1 MTVKQWLKDLPAKA
15 MVLLSAWPTLAAS
28 LTAVLAV
35 VGSELVPKLP
45 GDWPVKAAAWVAA
58 ALAMIGVV
66 SAAVARVTPI
76 LHPSEKGL
84 LPLELP
90 PAKHGAPFPRPG
102 ERI

>member
-1 MTVKQWLKDLPAKA
+1 MTAKQWLKDLPEKA

-35 VGSELVPKLP
+35 VGTELVPKLP

-58 ALAMIGVV
+58 ALAVITVV
-66 SAAVARVTPI
+66 SSAVARVTPI

-84 LPLELP
+84 LPTEPP
-90 PAKHGAPFPRPG
+90 PAKHGTPFPKPG
-102 ERI
+102 DRI